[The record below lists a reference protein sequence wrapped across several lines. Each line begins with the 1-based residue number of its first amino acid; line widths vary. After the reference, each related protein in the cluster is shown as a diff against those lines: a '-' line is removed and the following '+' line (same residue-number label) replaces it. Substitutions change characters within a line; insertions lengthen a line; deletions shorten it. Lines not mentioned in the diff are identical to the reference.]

1 LPATRSERKLWNYG
15 RWMALKC
22 ECSMPAEQSLVL
34 NVMNN
39 CNFLRMLD
47 LLAVWH
53 CKIEISS
60 HHESALWVTLYCF
73 CTSAVA
79 VCAWRHQYL
88 FYTGIFPTR
97 NWICAIYFCRDL
109 LVGLL
114 ITACRCHCT
123 HCLISEWR
131 WFLSWWLGW
140 HSSHQSL
147 LGDIAV
153 LYWVD
158 EFHVNPSCRPKWKVW
173 LIRICEF
180 CFEVLA
186 EDKNVS
192 GKWTNWR
199 WFINHNKID

>member
-1 LPATRSERKLWNYG
+1 MRNSLDYAGLAQLCARSPIMRKIMRAHNHIIQPSL
-15 RWMALKC
+15 ALRC
-22 ECSMPAEQSLVL
+22 ECSMPAEQSVVL

-47 LLAVWH
+47 LLAVWTVWH

-88 FYTGIFPTR
+88 FYSGIFPTR
-97 NWICAIYFCRDL
+97 NWICAIYFCHDL

-123 HCLISEWR
+123 HCLMS
-131 WFLSWWLGW
+131 
-140 HSSHQSL
+140 
-147 LGDIAV
+147 
-153 LYWVD
+153 
-158 EFHVNPSCRPKWKVW
+158 
-173 LIRICEF
+173 
-180 CFEVLA
+180 
-186 EDKNVS
+186 
-192 GKWTNWR
+192 
-199 WFINHNKID
+199 